1 MTQIQAATHP
11 LHLNDLLAL
20 LPWIPTGPVCE
31 LGAGPGHLAAAM
43 AAYGF
48 VVTALDV
55 DRDQI
60 QRARQVYGEQVNWV
74 QSDLRAYRLQRETY
88 AALICLNVF
97 PFIPNGERARL
108 IGRLKAAVKP
118 GGWLMLSGLLAEDA
132 AAQEKWARSSN
143 QISSLPTGVF
153 EADELLTRLQDWEIQ
168 FVFRGAAA
176 LNLQQAEPL
185 HQTVQI
191 IARKPLLRSGQDQW
205 SDMPVLGLG
214 QALQWP
220 QTLDEGLHCLE
231 WSVHDL
237 ADPHDDHAVLERVA
251 EIPVLLRTEGLSLA
265 SEDWQP
271 DAMLDS
277 LSRLLLRCHSPWW
290 QTPLA
295 YVRTE
300 LHEAFVPQPFPLTE
314 EALELI
320 KQHIRWLDRQLA
332 APLLLTLV
340 PSAQPFAHDE
350 MAYTTFVRHLALEAH
365 CGLALHLQS
374 WLRAAGDDGLRWS
387 ERLPLER
394 LLQLDLTG
402 LMPAQMPAAVQ
413 LLEYLCAG
421 GHLRVLMLPAAR
433 HTLPQPLQ
441 QVLQRWLVQ
450 VGLT

>member
-1 MTQIQAATHP
+1 MTQIQAAAHP

-20 LPWIPTGPVCE
+20 LPWTPTGPVCE
-31 LGAGPGHLAAAM
+31 LGCGPGHLAAAM

-48 VVTALDV
+48 AVTALDV
-55 DRDQI
+55 DREQI

-88 AALICLNVF
+88 AALICMNVF

-108 IGRLKAAVKP
+108 IGRLKAAVRP
-118 GGWLMLSGLLAEDA
+118 GGWLILSGLLAEDG

-143 QISSLPTGVF
+143 QISCLPTGVF
-153 EADELLTRLQDWEIQ
+153 ETDELLTRLQDWEIH
-168 FVFRGAAA
+168 FVFRGPAA
-176 LNLQQAEPL
+176 LNLQQAEPR

-191 IARKPLLRSGQDQW
+191 MARKPLPRTGRDQW
-205 SDMPVLGLG
+205 SQLPVLGLG
-214 QALQWP
+214 QALQGLQP
-220 QTLDEGLHCLE
+220 LAEGFHCLE
-231 WSVHDL
+231 WSVHEL
-237 ADPHDDHAVLERVA
+237 ADPHDDHALLERVA
-251 EIPVLLRTEGLSLA
+251 EVPVLLRAEGLSLA
-265 SEDWQP
+265 SEAWRP
-271 DAMLDS
+271 DSTLDS

-300 LHEAFVPQPFPLTE
+300 LHETLLPQPFPLTE

-320 KQHIRWLDRQLA
+320 KQHIRRLDSVLA
-332 APLLLTLV
+332 APVLLTLM
-340 PSAQPFAHDE
+340 PPPQPFAHDE

-374 WLRAAGDDGLRWS
+374 WLQAAGDDGLRWL

-402 LMPAQMPAAVQ
+402 LTPAQLPAAVQ
-413 LLEYLCAG
+413 LLERLSTG
-421 GHLRVLMLPAAR
+421 GHLRVVMLPGAMR
-433 HTLPQPLQ
+433 TLPQPLQ
-441 QVLQRWLVQ
+441 QVLRHWLEQ
-450 VGLT
+450 VGL